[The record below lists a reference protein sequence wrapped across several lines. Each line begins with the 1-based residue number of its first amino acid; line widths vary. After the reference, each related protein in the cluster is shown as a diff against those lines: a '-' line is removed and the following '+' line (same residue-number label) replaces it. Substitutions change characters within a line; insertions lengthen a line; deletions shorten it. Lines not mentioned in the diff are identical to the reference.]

1 MLESTFGLILRSLVK
16 TASFQT
22 LSCRG
27 GWPGGGAG
35 GGGQS
40 GEAAG
45 SWLPY
50 RGHGPVALAVPRTRR
65 AVADTAVDPGQ
76 RRAGRR
82 LEQRL
87 EGSESSP
94 DRNSCCLDTD
104 WLPPHPSPS
113 VQGRSPQSHQGPQ
126 VPWRHRAPCWVHIT
140 ARPAGVDSLQGGV
153 RRSHGDVL
161 AAGVREVCLPSVT
174 PPGCCLQPLCPP
186 ESWDLLCLRG

>member
-1 MLESTFGLILRSLVK
+1 MCADGIRHPHHASPFFLLCVATHPGLSSRLPVQSLFKARWVSESTFGLILRSSVK
-16 TASFQT
+16 TASFRT
-22 LSCRG
+22 LSCRE

-65 AVADTAVDPGQ
+65 AVADPAVDPGQ

-82 LEQRL
+82 LEQ
-87 EGSESSP
+87 GSESSA
-94 DRNSCCLDTD
+94 DRNSCCHDTD

-113 VQGRSPQSHQGPQ
+113 VQGRSPQSHRGPQ
-126 VPWRHRAPCWVHIT
+126 VPRRHRALCWVHIT
-140 ARPAGVDSLQGGV
+140 ARPAELT
-153 RRSHGDVL
+153 
-161 AAGVREVCLPSVT
+161 VC
-174 PPGCCLQPLCPP
+174 
-186 ESWDLLCLRG
+186 RGA

>member
-87 EGSESSP
+87 AGSESSP
-94 DRNSCCLDTD
+94 DSCCHDTD

-126 VPWRHRAPCWVHIT
+126 VPWRHGALCWVHIT

-161 AAGVREVCLPSVT
+161 AAGVPAFCHTIRLLSPAPV
-174 PPGCCLQPLCPP
+174 PP